1 MANAASSRTARL
13 EARVTPEQKALIE
26 RAAAY
31 EGRSVS
37 DFLVQRAQDAARAV
51 IEKHEVLR
59 LNPGQSKAFVEALLQ
74 PQGPNDA
81 LRRAAEE
88 YLRNVVSQ

>member
-1 MANAASSRTARL
+1 MADATSSRTARL

-51 IEKHEVLR
+51 IEEREVVR
-59 LNPGQSKAFVEALLQ
+59 LSPSQSKAFVEAMLRS
-74 PQGPNDA
+74 PAPNDA
-81 LRRAAEE
+81 LRQAAKE
-88 YLRNVVSQ
+88 YHRRVVSQ

>member
-37 DFLVQRAQDAARAV
+37 DFLLQRAQEAARTV
-51 IEKHEVLR
+51 IEEHEVVR
-59 LNPGQSKAFVEALLQ
+59 LSSSQSKAFVEALLR
-74 PQGPNDA
+74 PPAPNDA
-81 LRRAAEE
+81 LRQAAKE
-88 YLRNVVSQ
+88 YHRSVVSQ